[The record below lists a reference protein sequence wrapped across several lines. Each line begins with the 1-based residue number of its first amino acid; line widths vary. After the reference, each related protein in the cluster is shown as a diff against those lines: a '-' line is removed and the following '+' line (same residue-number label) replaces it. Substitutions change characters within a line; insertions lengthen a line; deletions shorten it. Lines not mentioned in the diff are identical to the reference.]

1 QRTLSVQDATAPAV
15 TITSPAAGATLGTT
29 VTLAALAADNVA
41 VAGVQFQLD
50 GVNIG
55 AELTAVPY
63 TLVWSTA
70 TVANGSHTLTARARD
85 AAGNTASSN
94 IKVVKKGK

>member
-1 QRTLSVQDATAPAV
+1 M
-15 TITSPAAGATLGTT
+15 
-29 VTLAALAADNVA
+29 VTLNATAADNVA

-55 AELTAVPY
+55 AELTAAPY
-63 TLVWSTA
+63 TLLWSTA
-70 TVANGSHTLTARARD
+70 AVANGSHTLRALVRD
-85 AAGNTASSN
+85 AAGNTASAN